1 MLQTHAD
8 VQVISSKMQR
18 NLTQATRAC
27 FRHYEDNKPLF
38 LFLLRLNQ
46 KVCWHGFL
54 QDLWVCL
61 WSCPLSSFHC
71 AASTWVGPMASFSS
85 FSMSSSLSLHF
96 LQSLARFVLR
106 RPDAAAGLKNYNY
119 NYLCTIFF
127 FLQESAVTFVPLD
140 YYAQSSCGW
149 IMKSGK
155 QSLLREDWNDSHC
168 AFCNLKHWIVS
179 INYWS
184 KC

>member
-8 VQVISSKMQR
+8 VQVISSKKQR

-127 FLQESAVTFVPLD
+127 FTRIS
-140 YYAQSSCGW
+140 
-149 IMKSGK
+149 
-155 QSLLREDWNDSHC
+155 
-168 AFCNLKHWIVS
+168 CNLCSTWLLPTEFLWLDNEIRRAKS
-179 INYWS
+179 AQGGL
-184 KC
+184 KRLTLCLL

>member
-8 VQVISSKMQR
+8 VQVISSSKMQR
-18 NLTQATRAC
+18 NLTKATRAC
-27 FRHYEDNKPLF
+27 FRHYEDMKPLF

-54 QDLWVCL
+54 QDRWVCL

-85 FSMSSSLSLHF
+85 SSMSSSLSLHF
-96 LQSLARFVLR
+96 LQSLARFVLH
-106 RPDAAAGLKNYNY
+106 RPDAAAGLKNDNY
-119 NYLCTIFF
+119 NYLCTI

-140 YYAQSSCGW
+140 YYPQSSCGW
-149 IMKSGK
+149 IMKSGE
-155 QSLLREDWNDSHC
+155 QSLLREDWNDTLC
-168 AFCNLKHWIVS
+168 LL
-179 INYWS
+179 
-184 KC
+184 